1 MHLAFVY
8 LAAAADTGGYVNLL
22 KLLPIIVILFLWAR
36 LLTWADKDADAA
48 HLPREMLNTLMFG
61 GGLLGF
67 ALFFLLPGFLLALG
81 ALVIILLATFGVY
94 LGLRH
99 SKVGLGDL
107 KGELNNAI
115 RGMGKSEK
123 VKEAKPGEIQFFK
136 KGQALEPPSAED
148 PDRVGYET
156 AQEILTEP
164 LKKNAEKLE
173 VRPADAAASVTFTVD
188 GVAYPAP
195 TLMKDK
201 AGAAIGYLKD
211 AAGLDIDDRR
221 KPQTGTVKFNL
232 DGRRREIELVTAGST
247 AGESMR
253 ITVDPKK
260 HSALTLDKL
269 GMPDEQ
275 VQQLR
280 DIIEDRSGIV
290 LVTAPRGQ
298 GLTTMLYS
306 LMKAHD
312 AFVHHLQTVEHAPKE
327 DMEGITQNKLSA
339 QASAAEETKQVD
351 WVTSQ
356 QPDVLMIDEMVSP
369 ASARTII
376 KFCAADH
383 RRVYVGMRAGNGFE
397 ALTQWRKLVGDDK
410 LAAEQLKFVLAGRVI
425 RKLCMACKV
434 GFAPDPETLRKY
446 NMNPAK
452 VTQLFQARSQPLR
465 DPKGRPI
472 PCEFCHDL
480 RFRGRFGVYESMLID
495 DAMKQAIAS
504 GASVQQLQNVFRK
517 QKGRYLQESALLS
530 VESGDTSVQ
539 EVIRVLKGPDQP
551 ARPAARAP
559 VEQPQEL

>member
-1 MHLAFVY
+1 MHLAFGYV
-8 LAAAADTGGYVNLL
+8 AAADPGGYVSLV
-22 KLLPIIVILFLWAR
+22 KLIPVLAILFIWAR
-36 LLTWADKDADAA
+36 LMTWVDKDAVAA
-48 HLPREMLNTLMFG
+48 HLPREMLNTVLFG

-67 ALFFLLPGFLLALG
+67 ALFFLLPGFGLAL
-81 ALVIILLATFGVY
+81 AVLAIVHLATFGTY
-94 LGLRH
+94 LAMRH
-99 SKVGLGDL
+99 SKVGLRDL
-107 KGELNNAI
+107 KNEFNNFI

-123 VKEAKPGEIQFFK
+123 VKEAKPGEIQFFSR
-136 KGQALEPPSAED
+136 GQALEVPSAED
-148 PDRVGYET
+148 PERAGYET

-173 VRPADAAASVTFTVD
+173 VRPADAAAAVTYVVD
-188 GVAYPAP
+188 GMPYNAP
-195 TLMKDK
+195 TLMKDR
-201 AGAAIGYLKD
+201 AAAAITYLKS
-211 AAGLDIDDRR
+211 AAGLDTDDRR
-221 KPQTGTVKFNL
+221 KPQSGTVKFNL
-232 DGRRREIELVTAGST
+232 DGRKRELEVATAGST

-253 ITVDPKK
+253 ILVDPKK
-260 HSALTLDKL
+260 HTALTLDQL
-269 GMPDEQ
+269 GMPEEQ
-275 VQQLR
+275 LQQLR
-280 DIIEDRSGIV
+280 DVIEDRSGIV

-306 LMKAHD
+306 LMRAHD

-339 QASAAEETKQVD
+339 QASPAEEAKQVD
-351 WVTSQ
+351 WVASQ
-356 QPDVLMIDEMVSP
+356 QPDVMMVDEMVNP

-376 KFCAADH
+376 KFVAADH
-383 RRVYVGMRAGNGFE
+383 RRVYIGMRAGNGFE
-397 ALTQWRKLVGDDK
+397 ALSQWRKLVGDDR
-410 LAAEQLKFVLAGRVI
+410 LAAEQLKFVLAGRVV

-480 RFRGRFGVYESMLID
+480 RFRGRFGVYESMMID
-495 DAMKQAIAS
+495 DAMKQAIAA

-539 EVIRVLKGPDQP
+539 EVIRVLKGGDQP
-551 ARPAARAP
+551 ARPAARTP
-559 VEQPQEL
+559 VEQPQEM